1 MKLTTT
7 HLTLDV
13 WVVKKFCVRAN
24 QGEVNSRF
32 LEITLTDNSALID
45 LTGKTVIFYA
55 TKPDGNVIYNLC
67 TIEDAMHGIIS
78 VCLNSQMSAVA
89 GKLPCEI
96 HILDTSA
103 STLKVIGLELEII
116 KCANL
121 DEAVESTSEFTALQE
136 AMSEFSTA
144 EIKIDGHLDNKN
156 NPHEVTVA
164 QIGAAASN
172 HNHSTGDITSGTLPI
187 ARGGTGATNIADAQ
201 KNLKIYT
208 NITQLGLT
216 YPCTISD
223 IIDAIP
229 EGSSANLGYN
239 LKSDGITDAPI
250 SFGEVS
256 IFFPSTGRRVIFCT
270 QCISSGGNFSNFYL
284 GYYNSSDRTVSWYKI
299 PNGSMITSIQ
309 NGGTGATTASGALTN
324 LGAVPTTRTINSKS
338 LSADVTLSASDVGAV
353 PTIRT
358 VNSKV
363 LSSDITL
370 TYSDVGAA
378 SSSHSHSASAITS
391 GSLPI
396 IRGGTGATNADNAL
410 TNLGAVP
417 TTRTINSK
425 ALSSDVTLSAAD
437 VGAASTSHSHSASA
451 ITSGT
456 LPITRGGTGAT
467 TASNARTNL
476 GFKTTTFTATTDGSS
491 FSKVPT
497 SILTPSTGVILC
509 ATRTDS
515 GGGFIVPYKDPSGF
529 YTIGNFDWNLSQS
542 THANK
547 TYTYKIIY
555 ILTS

>member
-78 VCLNSQMSAVA
+78 VCLTSQMSAVA

-425 ALSSDVTLSAAD
+425 ALSSDVTLSASD
-437 VGAASTSHSHSASA
+437 VGAAIYEAK
-451 ITSGT
+451 
-456 LPITRGGTGAT
+456 
-467 TASNARTNL
+467 SNADFNDVQTPGLYTMRSSTTN
-476 GFKTTTFTATTDGSS
+476 A
-491 FSKVPT
+491 PT
-497 SILTPSTGVILC
+497 S
-509 ATRTDS
+509 
-515 GGGFIVPYKDPSGF
+515 
-529 YTIGNFDWNLSQS
+529 
-542 THANK
+542 
-547 TYTYKIIY
+547 
-555 ILTS
+555 